1 MDLSSLSPG
10 LKATLSPKGERE
22 VWYLQLL
29 EMKISSKY
37 LIVGVLLMVALGC
50 VWADDYV
57 DDVYYSPQPKDAP
70 APSKGEVQ
78 NESRAVSQSVNEEKV
93 SQSTSEV
100 NEDGTI
106 TIEYLPQTTDTVVV
120 IRVKK

>member
-1 MDLSSLSPG
+1 
-10 LKATLSPKGERE
+10 
-22 VWYLQLL
+22 
-29 EMKISSKY
+29 MKISSKY

-57 DDVYYSPQPKDAP
+57 DDVYYSPQPKDLP

-106 TIEYLPQTTDTVVV
+106 TIEYLPQTADTVVV

>member
-1 MDLSSLSPG
+1 
-10 LKATLSPKGERE
+10 
-22 VWYLQLL
+22 
-29 EMKISSKY
+29 MKISSKY

-57 DDVYYSPQPKDAP
+57 DDVYYSPQPKDLP
-70 APSKGEVQ
+70 ASSKGEVQ
-78 NESRAVSQSVNEEKV
+78 NESRAVPQSVNEEKV

>member
-1 MDLSSLSPG
+1 
-10 LKATLSPKGERE
+10 
-22 VWYLQLL
+22 
-29 EMKISSKY
+29 MKISSKY

-57 DDVYYSPQPKDAP
+57 DDVYYSPQPKDLP
-70 APSKGEVQ
+70 APSKVEVQ

-106 TIEYLPQTTDTVVV
+106 TIEYLPQTADTVVV